1 MPPSSRARALSTA
14 VFAPDPASSAA
25 SRLYRMWDE
34 FARLV
39 RLHEN

>member
-1 MPPSSRARALSTA
+1 MPPFSRARALSA
-14 VFAPDPASSAA
+14 VFAPDPA

>member
-1 MPPSSRARALSTA
+1 MPPFSRARALSA
-14 VFAPDPASSAA
+14 VVAPDPASSAA

-34 FARLV
+34 FAQLV